1 MPEDRSMD
9 EAEKIRQKRGVDND
23 VEGHRRYEG
32 LTEEDVEGR
41 RGRREGETEDDV
53 EGHKIKK

>member
-9 EAEKIRQKRGVDND
+9 EAEKIREKRGVDND
-23 VEGHRRYEG
+23 VEGHRRNREG
-32 LTEEDVEGR
+32 LTEEDVEGHAR
-41 RGRREGETEDDV
+41 RVGETEDDV